1 MTSKGF
7 FKYSNANRL
16 KECVKTGIYSTEM
29 VTKQQTKAREVIIN
43 DIPEHLALCT
53 AELDNKRLVI
63 EPLLVCISGRR
74 ASNVGI
80 LPRQTPFS

>member
-1 MTSKGF
+1 MSVEKQAF
-7 FKYSNANRL
+7 IQL
-16 KECVKTGIYSTEM
+16 KWTQNN
-29 VTKQQTKAREVIIN
+29 KQKAREVIIN
-43 DIPEHLALCT
+43 DIPEHLASYT